1 MPETSPLTTKQNGV
15 SLVFICTLLGAA
27 AQILMKM
34 GGNHL
39 AGHSVGD
46 IFSHPTLVLKNLP
59 LFAGYSLY
67 GVSTVLLVLALRK
80 GELSVLY
87 PIISLTYVWVL
98 LLSAF
103 VFHEQLDFWK
113 ISGVMLIV
121 TGVGV
126 LGRDGR
132 KS

>member
-1 MPETSPLTTKQNGV
+1 MFT
-15 SLVFICTLLGAA
+15 CTLIGAV

-39 AGHSVGD
+39 SGHSVGE
-46 IFSHPTLVLKNLP
+46 IFANPALFLKNLP
-59 LFAGYSLY
+59 LFSGYFLY
-67 GVSTVLLVLALRK
+67 GLSTVLLVLALRK

-98 LLSAF
+98 MLSTF
-103 VFHEQLDFWK
+103 VFNEYLNIWK
-113 ISGVMLIV
+113 ISGVLLIMM
-121 TGVGV
+121 GVGV

-132 KS
+132 KR